1 MNYHARVHDARIDDA
16 FVLPMDGLFADLDAG
31 AGALQLPDD
40 FAEAPAS
47 AQLQVLKDW
56 ASALERAREQ
66 AFVSLY
72 REIAAANPRQP
83 PPVHLSMFHRACAE
97 LGMECQKIHVLLQ
110 EDV

>member
-1 MNYHARVHDARIDDA
+1 MRYHERVQDHRIDEA
-16 FVLPMDGLFADLDAG
+16 FVLPMDGLFADLEAG

-40 FAEAPAS
+40 FAEASAT
-47 AQLQVLKDW
+47 AQLHVLKDW

-72 REIAAANPRQP
+72 REIAAANPKQP
-83 PPVHLSMFHRACAE
+83 PPVHLAMFHRACAE

-110 EDV
+110 EYV